1 MRRNENMS
9 DDYKKQIK
17 NLLNNL
23 FQFDVADLDFGIYR
37 IMNKKRD
44 EIEQFIENDLIDAV
58 EAEFGEYSESKGAN
72 LNDEIES
79 IKAEIIDNLGEDAL
93 DENGNINQIYIGTPI
108 AKKLSD
114 RYEKACVA
122 LKNADMSDQ
131 HEGEIFS
138 HIYQFFSRYY
148 DNGDFMSLRR
158 YSQKEKYAI
167 PYNGEEVVLHWA
179 NKDQYYIKT
188 GENFKNY
195 SFKVGEYTVEFL
207 ILEAEGTT
215 NNNKAEKRFFV
226 LAPSED
232 NLEYNDSNKKL
243 TIFFEYRGLSK
254 DEEKEYGTRNV
265 QEAILAKVK
274 DEIASQVEDSG
285 LKASL
290 TKVVSKS
297 KDTERSLIEKHLR
310 TYTKRNTT
318 DYFIHKDLKGFLVGE
333 LDFYIKNEVFHLDD
347 LGTENE
353 LSVEQYV
360 TRAKVMKKICLK
372 IIDFLA
378 QIEDFQKMLF
388 EKKKFVVKTDYCMTL
403 NNVPEELYSE
413 IVTNEDQIN
422 EWNILYGIGENEQGI
437 LAAFG
442 NGGIN
447 EAYLKENPF
456 LVIDTKFFDQEF
468 KDRILSSFDDIDESV
483 GGLMMN
489 SENWQALNLMQEK
502 YHEKV
507 KCVYID
513 PPYNTDAS
521 KILYK
526 NDYEHSSWLSL
537 MADRLSL
544 AKYFL
549 NTQGIMCVTIDDYEF
564 YRLRHLLGNMFGD
577 ENILGLVAIRN
588 NPSGRSTAKGFSI
601 AHEYAIFVAKSE
613 STRIGRLEHNKEQKA
628 RYDEKDDKGFFEW
641 TNFRKHG
648 GLKSE
653 SPKMFFPFYATQ
665 NELRLPEMEWNGDR
679 KSWDVKESS
688 RDNETIIFPIDG
700 NGEERR
706 WKWGYERC
714 LKEFDELMVDY
725 DRHGELGVYV
735 KTRINEAG
743 SLPLTWWDKKE
754 YSATSYGTNLL
765 KNVFGRLQS
774 FIYPKSIY
782 AVEDCLNVSNLGEK
796 DIVLDFF
803 AGSGTTANGIL
814 NLNKNNTDV
823 DRKYIL
829 VEMGEYFDTVTKP
842 RIQKVMY
849 SDNWKDGKPQSTD
862 GISHIFKYQSLE
874 QYEDTLN
881 NIEFTES
888 GTVQRTLADMDGYFL
903 RYMLD
908 FETRDSS
915 PCKFNVE
922 KLTKPFD
929 YTLKIAHGNELK
941 DENVDLVETFNY
953 LLGIHV
959 KRIKTFNN
967 NGTYYKFVLGKKGED
982 EIAIVWRNTE
992 QLDLKADKTFI
1003 EETILGEFQPTKTY
1017 INSDFYV
1024 ERALP
1029 IEPEFKKLMVV

>member
-1 MRRNENMS
+1 MKGNENMS
-9 DDYKKQIK
+9 DGYKNQLKD
-17 NLLNNL
+17 LLNKL
-23 FQFDVADLDFGIYR
+23 FQFDSADLDFGIYR

-44 EIEQFIENDLIDAV
+44 EIERFIDNDLLDAV
-58 EAEFGEYSESKGAN
+58 KDEFGKYSDSKQAN
-72 LNDEIES
+72 LRKEVEAIKSEIRE
-79 IKAEIIDNLGEDAL
+79 KLGDDAL
-93 DENGNINQIYIGTPI
+93 DENDKIKPIFVTTPF
-108 AKKLSD
+108 AKKLSEQYVKIQVD
-114 RYEKACVA
+114 M
-122 LKNADMSDQ
+122 KNANMSDQ

-188 GENFKNY
+188 EENFKNY

-207 ILEAEGTT
+207 IREAEGTT
-215 NNNKAEKRFFV
+215 NNNKAENRFFV
-226 LAPSED
+226 LTSPRD
-232 NLEYNDSNKKL
+232 NLDYDDSNKTL
-243 TIFFEYRGLSK
+243 TIFFEYRGLRK
-254 DEEKEYGTRNV
+254 DEEKEYGKKNV
-265 QEAILAKVK
+265 QEMILAKIK
-274 DEIASQVEDSG
+274 DEITSHVEDSG

-310 TYTKRNTT
+310 AYTKKNTT

-347 LGTENE
+347 LGTDNE

-360 TRAKVMKKICLK
+360 TRAKVMKNICLK

-403 NNVPEELYSE
+403 DNVPEELYPD
-413 IVTNEDQIN
+413 IVKNEKQLT
-422 EWNILYGIGENEQGI
+422 EWNILYGIGGEEKQST
-437 LAAFG
+437 LASFG
-442 NGGIN
+442 NDGIN
-447 EAYLKENPF
+447 EVYLKDNPY

-468 KDRILSSFDDIDESV
+468 KDRLLSSFDDIDEVV

-502 YHEKV
+502 YREKV
-507 KCVYID
+507 KCIYID

-537 MADRLSL
+537 MSDRLFL
-544 AKYFL
+544 AKDFL
-549 NTQGIMCVTIDDYEF
+549 NNQGIMCITIDDYEF
-564 YRLRHLLGNMFGD
+564 YRLRHLLGNIFGD

-613 STRIGRLEHNKEQKA
+613 SAGIGRLEHNEEQKA
-628 RYDEKDDKGFFEW
+628 RYDEKDENGFFEW

-648 GLKSE
+648 GLKIE
-653 SPKMFFPFYATQ
+653 APTMYFPFYATQ
-665 NELRLPEMEWNGDR
+665 NGLRLPEMVWDEDR
-679 KSWDVKESS
+679 KLWDVKESP
-688 RDNETIIFPIDG
+688 RGNEIIIFPIDG

-714 LKEFDELMVDY
+714 VKEFDELKVDY
-725 DRHGELGVYV
+725 DRLGELGVYV
-735 KTRINEAG
+735 KTRINKEG

-765 KNVFGRLQS
+765 KNVFGKLQT

-782 AVEDCLNVSNLGEK
+782 AVEDCLKVSNLGK
-796 DIVLDFF
+796 NDIILDFF

-814 NLNKNNTDV
+814 NLNNGDAN
-823 DRKYIL
+823 RKYIL
-829 VEMGEYFDTVTKP
+829 VEVGDYFDTVMKP
-842 RIQKVMY
+842 RIQKAMY
-849 SDNWKDGKPQSTD
+849 SSTWKDGKPQSTD
-862 GISHIFKYQSLE
+862 GTSHIFKYQTLE

-908 FETRDSS
+908 FETRGVS
-915 PCKFNVE
+915 PCRFNVV
-922 KLTKPFD
+922 KLAKPFD
-929 YTLKIAHGNELK
+929 YTLKIAQGNELK
-941 DENVDLVETFNY
+941 DEIVDLVETFNY

-959 KRIKTFNN
+959 KQVRTFNN
-967 NGTYYKFVLGKKGED
+967 NGTYYKLVLGKKDED
-982 EIAIVWRNTE
+982 EIAIIWRDTE
-992 QLDLKADKTFI
+992 KLDLKADKTFI
-1003 EETILGEFQPTKTY
+1003 EEIILGEFKPVKTY

-1024 ERALP
+1024 ERAIP